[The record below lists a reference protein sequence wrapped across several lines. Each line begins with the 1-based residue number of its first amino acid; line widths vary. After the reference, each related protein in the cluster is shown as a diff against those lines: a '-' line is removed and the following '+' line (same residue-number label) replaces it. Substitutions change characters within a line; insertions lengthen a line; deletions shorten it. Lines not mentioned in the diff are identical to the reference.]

1 MKHFLVF
8 ETFLCEAPERINF
21 ANPTAIRESMTEDAI
36 AAQAPSPGNPA
47 VSSPECRV
55 ISVVNQKGGV
65 GKTTT
70 AVNLAA
76 CLAVADEPTLLV
88 DIDPQS
94 NATSAFGLSSD
105 DSSLYRALVLGE
117 PIREES
123 IQSTEIKRLKII
135 PSSVDLAGA
144 ELELADIPDRTGQLK
159 AAIEPFKK
167 DFRYIF
173 VDCPPSLSLLTL
185 NALRASDEILIPI
198 QAEYYALEGLA
209 RLLRT
214 VERVRNSIHPDLR
227 VGGIVL
233 TMYDSR
239 TNLSRQVGEDIRSHM
254 PDLIYRVAIPR
265 SVRLAEAPSHGR
277 PIIAYD
283 ISSSGAQAY
292 LAMAS
297 EFLTRMGRRKR
308 T

>member
-1 MKHFLVF
+1 
-8 ETFLCEAPERINF
+8 
-21 ANPTAIRESMTEDAI
+21 MTEETV
-36 AAQAPSPGNPA
+36 AAQTHTPETPTVAPPD
-47 VSSPECRV
+47 CRV
-55 ISVVNQKGGV
+55 IAVVNQKGGV

-70 AVNLAA
+70 TVNLAA

-94 NATSAFGLSSD
+94 NATSAFGIQSED
-105 DSSLYRALVLGE
+105 PSLYRALVLGE
-117 PIREES
+117 PIRPES
-123 IQSTEIKRLKII
+123 VQKSEIKRLSII

-144 ELELADIPDRTGQLK
+144 ELELADVSDRTGRLK

-167 DFRYIF
+167 DFRFIF

-185 NALRASDEILIPI
+185 NALRAADEILIPI

-214 VERVRNSIHPDLR
+214 LDRVRNSIHTELQI
-227 VGGIVL
+227 GGIVL

-239 TNLSRQVGEDIRSHM
+239 TNLSRQVGEDIRAHM
-254 PDLIYRVAIPR
+254 PDLVYRVAIPR

-297 EFLTRMGRRKR
+297 EFLARAGRRKNKEDIR
-308 T
+308 DGAN